1 MRHLNVAIFQLDE
14 RLGADFLLRN
24 QSWWPVPVSGGEVFS
39 VQSRSGVSPVP
50 RGEKTGKKKRG
61 YQSALPNNTKEK

>member
-1 MRHLNVAIFQLDE
+1 MKGLARIFCCAT
-14 RLGADFLLRN
+14 RAGGIA
-24 QSWWPVPVSGGEVFS
+24 VPVSGGEVFS